1 MTQTSTA
8 VQTLTHPVTNA
19 PESPTAISSP
29 APVQHPPIYVHKP
42 AAPAQ
47 PPPLADLAP
56 AAVPPAKPAM
66 KPLTPPRIKTFNS
79 PWCMTYSPYTTS
91 GNCKSSSAIASDVA
105 SIAAKGFSSIR
116 IYSTDCSGLPIIAA
130 AALIHNLN
138 LVLGV
143 YIPPDGI
150 PAARPQVQDIV
161 NWASSSSSSSS
172 SPPNTTNPSWQA
184 IEMIVI
190 GNEALFNNHCS
201 APSLAAFIAEARSV
215 FRAAGYTG
223 PITTAEPLDVFIQHN
238 RTLCPVSDVAAAN
251 VHPFFNPRISAHQA
265 GSFVA
270 SQLKLLA
277 EVCPGKQEAWVLE
290 TGWPSRGSPNGNA
303 VPGRWEQ
310 RVAVEGIARGAA
322 GRRSAFFGFVDDE
335 WKEEGEWGV
344 ERSFGCGGLFAG

>member
-1 MTQTSTA
+1 MTQISTA

-29 APVQHPPIYVHKP
+29 ALVHHPPIHVHKP
-42 AAPAQ
+42 AAPAH
-47 PPPLADLAP
+47 PHPLEIAKPAPPLADLAP
-56 AAVPPAKPAM
+56 AAVR
-66 KPLTPPRIKTFNS
+66 KPLTSHTFPRTKTFNS
-79 PWCMTYSPYTTS
+79 PWCMTYSPYTAS
-91 GNCKSSSAIASDVA
+91 GNCKSSSAITSDVA

-130 AALIHNLN
+130 AALTHNLN

-150 PAARPQVQDIV
+150 PAARPQIQDIID
-161 NWASSSSSSSS
+161 WASSSSSSS
-172 SPPNTTNPSWQA
+172 PNTRNPSWQA

-201 APSLAAFIAEARSV
+201 VPSLATFIAEARSV

-223 PITTAEPLDVFIQHN
+223 PITTAEPLDVFIQHK
-238 RTLCPVSDVAAAN
+238 RTICPVSDVAAAN
-251 VHPFFNPRISAHQA
+251 IHPFFNPQISAHQA

-270 SQLKLLA
+270 SQLKLLG
-277 EVCPGKQEAWVLE
+277 ELCPGKEAWILE
-290 TGWPSRGSPNGNA
+290 TGWPSRGSPNGKA
-303 VPGRWEQ
+303 VPGKWEQ
-310 RVAVEGIARGAA
+310 RVAVEGIARAA
-322 GRRSAFFGFVDDE
+322 GRRSALFGFVDDQ

-344 ERSFGCGGLFAG
+344 ERNFGCGGLF